1 MWPLTIACDFLWN
14 SLKTISF
21 LFQWRGGL
29 RMISKLLINSGNFI
43 SQLVVKGTFRLMI
56 RRAMYLFLWE
66 FWKKFDFELR
76 DRAHLAGELK
86 TLTEVE
92 TLVNAR
98 WHHLVGKTPLA
109 RFVSQICKVTLGWT
123 GIAPS
128 EDQTATFHSTVTT
141 RQTSTSQ
148 LSSTSTLHR

>member
-1 MWPLTIACDFLWN
+1 
-14 SLKTISF
+14 
-21 LFQWRGGL
+21 
-29 RMISKLLINSGNFI
+29 MISKLLINSGNFI
-43 SQLVVKGTFRLMI
+43 SLLVVKGTFRLMI
-56 RRAMYLFLWE
+56 WRAKYLFSLGIL
-66 FWKKFDFELR
+66 KFDFELR
-76 DRAHLAGELK
+76 HSAHLAGELK

>member
-21 LFQWRGGL
+21 LFQLRGGL

-43 SQLVVKGTFRLMI
+43 SLLVVKGTFRLMI
-56 RRAMYLFLWE
+56 WRAMYLFSLGNL
-66 FWKKFDFELR
+66 KFDFELR
-76 DRAHLAGELK
+76 HSAHLAGELK